1 MYVKIYIS
9 EYTEGDGEKRRIL
22 KKQVFDGWVR
32 GSIDSAEEKAML
44 ELLKKDP
51 PGVVL
56 DRPRENWE
64 ALRREGALTAELI
77 DEAKIIKFVDLD
89 GELQTDVDIRTG
101 DGQRVIGCAM
111 LVLMPGE
118 RPYRAVIPDKLSEL
132 QRSVGGYIEIT
143 YPFDDNCLVV
153 GNDEAK
159 LIGMEGNRRINGQ
172 IYAGPLLLA
181 GDDYLGGFC
190 DLTPAQIQKYEAQ
203 FRKPEQIT
211 GEEVEKSIRFEVF
224 AV

>member
-9 EYTEGDGEKRRIL
+9 EVTDEGRRVL
-22 KKQVFDGWVR
+22 KKQVFDGWFR
-32 GSIDSAEEKAML
+32 GRIDSAEEKAVL

-64 ALRREGALTAELI
+64 KLMREGALTVELTEESGLYNYI
-77 DEAKIIKFVDLD
+77 DLD
-89 GELQTDVDIRTG
+89 GE
-101 DGQRVIGCAM
+101 GQEEIDHRAALKLRVIGCAM
-111 LVLMPGE
+111 LVLLPGE
-118 RPYRAVIPDKLSEL
+118 RPYRAVIPDKLAEL
-132 QRSVGGYIEIT
+132 QRCVGGYIEIT
-143 YPFDDNCLVV
+143 YPFEDNCLVI

-159 LIGMEGNRRINGQ
+159 LIGMAGNRRINGE

-190 DLTPAQIQKYEAQ
+190 DLTPAQIQKYEAR
-203 FRKPEQIT
+203 FRDPEQFSE
-211 GEEVEKSIRFEVF
+211 GEVEKSIRIEVF

>member
-9 EYTEGDGEKRRIL
+9 DIEDGGRRIP
-22 KKQVFDGWVR
+22 KKQVFDGWFR
-32 GSIDSAEEKAML
+32 GNIDSAEVTAVL

-56 DRPRENWE
+56 DRMRENWE
-64 ALRREGALTAELI
+64 KLQRDGALTVEFA
-77 DEAKIIKFVDLD
+77 DESESYKYVDLD
-89 GELQTDVDIRTG
+89 GEWQEDIDIRAASKL
-101 DGQRVIGCAM
+101 RLVGCAM
-111 LVLMPGE
+111 LVLLPGE

-143 YPFDDNCLVV
+143 YPFTDNCLVI

-159 LIGMEGNRRINGQ
+159 LIGMAGNRRINGEV
-172 IYAGPLLLA
+172 YAGPLLLA

-190 DLTPAQIQKYEAQ
+190 DLTPAQIQKYETQ
-203 FRKPEQIT
+203 FRAPEQIT
-211 GEEVEKSIRFEVF
+211 EGEVEKSIRIEVF